1 MKNYKIVREPYY
13 VNNGCSCCEAE
24 DIGIWYV
31 YCEGEIITYEDYDGN
46 NEPVS
51 FGFEDE
57 ALYYILEQNSINVE
71 KEEKYD

>member
-13 VNNGCSCCEAE
+13 IGKGCSCCEAE

-31 YCEGEIITYEDYDGN
+31 YCEGALVTFKDVFGN
-46 NEPVS
+46 VEPVS